1 MTLAHT
7 VGFSSGIFQ
16 ICKVPHT
23 GQLRKK
29 AACPD
34 SPAYCID
41 DARQGFAFA
50 SFCCLLPDKYK
61 DDKHCAGAL

>member
-16 ICKVPHT
+16 IHKVPHT

-29 AACPD
+29 AACPG
-34 SPAYCID
+34 SPAYCTD
-41 DARQGFAFA
+41 DAQQGFAFA
-50 SFCCLLPDKYK
+50 SFYSLLPDKYK
-61 DDKHCAGAL
+61 DDKSCASAP